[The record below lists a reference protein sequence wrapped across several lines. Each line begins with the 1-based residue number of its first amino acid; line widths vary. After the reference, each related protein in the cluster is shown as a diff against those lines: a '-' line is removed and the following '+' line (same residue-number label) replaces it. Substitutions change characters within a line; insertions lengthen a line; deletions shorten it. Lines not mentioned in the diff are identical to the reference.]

1 MGSQLLPPLP
11 PPLLPRRADIYEDVP
26 KIIIMALAFQA
37 AAICVMIAFVA
48 LHTLHPVHNTP
59 SHQPPPPTPIY
70 SSSSNQE
77 RWEKVHLRVCLS
89 PGRCEKMFQYEA
101 VCADALLI
109 FWSVSITAFD
119 WGNSWPSSSQ
129 PSYHDIFIFNSII
142 FKMWRETNGINNF
155 SWEWSV
161 K

>member
-1 MGSQLLPPLP
+1 MNLFMVKTAQQHGVSASPPLP
-11 PPLLPRRADIYEDVP
+11 PPLLPQRADIYEDVP

-77 RWEKVHLRVCLS
+77 R
-89 PGRCEKMFQYEA
+89 
-101 VCADALLI
+101 
-109 FWSVSITAFD
+109 
-119 WGNSWPSSSQ
+119 
-129 PSYHDIFIFNSII
+129 
-142 FKMWRETNGINNF
+142 
-155 SWEWSV
+155 
-161 K
+161 